1 MSIKTN
7 LLIALL
13 LVVSVMLATV
23 GYLGWSSIRISNQLG
38 RMVPSVDYLEAIAST
53 RASITRQMKE
63 VVDCLISHSTTSHS
77 EFDKVAMT
85 TEEQFSKWESAIS
98 AKRNGSSFTDNEE
111 LKLLNQIREDYREWR
126 GLAVTVLE
134 LCEQKEV
141 DRAKTILAETSYLV
155 LENSLLNGIDNA
167 LEDGNNK
174 VVTDFHLLVMAL
186 GRLPWSNEKALRTL
200 ERVQSTVDS
209 ALALTRINTGIS
221 KQLKEVMDD
230 LVSPVNSLR
239 PFGWAGN
246 ETKTALNDFRRSARK
261 LVELGLPNSSKLLSQ
276 ATTLESQYIKFTIL
290 CQQAMSSR
298 QAGDVVRAA
307 KLADSVIDQAMKEG
321 LTPNLKQSLND
332 SNQDIQDLSSTVG
345 WQGIGV
351 VTIGA
356 MLVIITLLA
365 SLKGILNAFSI
376 LEMETSSIAAGNL
389 DHRIDLPANTE
400 LGRLA
405 SSFNSMTESLQKTHA
420 DLRELNAR
428 LEQRVEERTAQLAM
442 VNEDLRL
449 FSSSVCHD
457 LRSPLSSISGYS
469 QLLLMTSADTLDQ
482 QTRETL
488 QRVVDSS
495 EEMSAII
502 NALMKLAR
510 VTEDDISSEPVD
522 LSLTARLV
530 IAEIQGR
537 DPGRTVNI
545 EIGEGLHA
553 YGDGMLLRLVLEN
566 LFNNAWKFTAHK
578 ANGSIRFDCT
588 LENEKTVFFVR
599 DNGAG
604 FDMTM
609 ADSLFRPFGRLH
621 SADEFD
627 GTGIGLAT
635 VKRIIDRHGGTIW
648 ATGEPG
654 NGATFYFTLG
664 A

>member
-1 MSIKTN
+1 
-7 LLIALL
+7 
-13 LVVSVMLATV
+13 
-23 GYLGWSSIRISNQLG
+23 
-38 RMVPSVDYLEAIAST
+38 
-53 RASITRQMKE
+53 
-63 VVDCLISHSTTSHS
+63 
-77 EFDKVAMT
+77 
-85 TEEQFSKWESAIS
+85 
-98 AKRNGSSFTDNEE
+98 
-111 LKLLNQIREDYREWR
+111 
-126 GLAVTVLE
+126 
-134 LCEQKEV
+134 
-141 DRAKTILAETSYLV
+141 
-155 LENSLLNGIDNA
+155 
-167 LEDGNNK
+167 
-174 VVTDFHLLVMAL
+174 
-186 GRLPWSNEKALRTL
+186 
-200 ERVQSTVDS
+200 
-209 ALALTRINTGIS
+209 
-221 KQLKEVMDD
+221 
-230 LVSPVNSLR
+230 
-239 PFGWAGN
+239 
-246 ETKTALNDFRRSARK
+246 
-261 LVELGLPNSSKLLSQ
+261 
-276 ATTLESQYIKFTIL
+276 
-290 CQQAMSSR
+290 
-298 QAGDVVRAA
+298 
-307 KLADSVIDQAMKEG
+307 
-321 LTPNLKQSLND
+321 
-332 SNQDIQDLSSTVG
+332 
-345 WQGIGV
+345 
-351 VTIGA
+351 
-356 MLVIITLLA
+356 
-365 SLKGILNAFSI
+365 
-376 LEMETSSIAAGNL
+376 METSSIAAGNL